1 VIAIAESLDLTTRH
15 FVGHNKYRQV
25 SVVWYTK
32 RRGAFVMTELV
43 RMHSMRQLA
52 RNEQENIPVLLAQEL
67 LRIFVADACLGFSKA
82 WNPHPS
88 FFNG

>member
-1 VIAIAESLDLTTRH
+1 
-15 FVGHNKYRQV
+15 
-25 SVVWYTK
+25 
-32 RRGAFVMTELV
+32 MTEPV

-52 RNEQENIPVLLAQEL
+52 RNEQEHIPVLLAQEL
-67 LRIFVADACLGFSKA
+67 LRIFVADVCLGFSKA